1 MPHSLRPDQTSKPD
15 DGPGWLAEVECDL
28 ARALCR
34 AAISADR
41 TDCPALIDRLRAQGI
56 DAADIADRYLAAA
69 VCALGDAWLADRT
82 DWSTVTVGSARLQ
95 SMLRRLP
102 CPRPRGRDAP
112 TVLVA
117 TGPDIAHTFGPM
129 LLAHRLR
136 RLGVSVALEIGAS
149 PETVGAR
156 FRAVRADAVFV
167 SAGLPER
174 LEAPALIV
182 KQVRALN
189 CGVPIVVG
197 GPLLAARPHLARTI
211 GADIGTSDAAMAL
224 TQCGLIP
231 DRALHEA

>member
-1 MPHSLRPDQTSKPD
+1 M
-15 DGPGWLAEVECDL
+15 AEVDCDL

-34 AAISADR
+34 AAISSDR
-41 TDCPALIDRLRAQGI
+41 DDCPALIDRLRARGV
-56 DAADIADRYLAAA
+56 DETDIADRYLTAA

-95 SMLRRLP
+95 SMLRRLQG
-102 CPRPRGRDAP
+102 PRASRPDAP

-117 TGPDIAHTFGPM
+117 TGPDSAHTFGPM

-136 RLGVSVALEIGAS
+136 RVGVSVALEIAAP

-167 SAGLPER
+167 SAGVPER
-174 LEAPALIV
+174 LEALTLIV
-182 KQVRALN
+182 QQIRALN

-197 GPLLAARPHLARTI
+197 GPLLGLRPHLARTI
-211 GADIGTSDAAMAL
+211 GADIGTSDAATAL
-224 TQCGLIP
+224 EHCGLIAG
-231 DRALHEA
+231 RALHEA